1 MNNISE
7 AVEQNA
13 LEQCVTKYSDS
24 LLPAWL
30 LLVPFGLGFLSFE
43 NFNQILTI
51 I

>member
-30 LLVPFGLGFLSFE
+30 LLVPFGWSFQE
-43 NFNQILTI
+43 NPNQILTI